1 MSSAVEATLPAPK
14 VTSTQA
20 AGASGTPHA
29 NDRRRVGGL
38 IALRVQRA
46 GPRR

>member
-20 AGASGTPHA
+20 AGASGTPQRE
-29 NDRRRVGGL
+29 RRNLVGSL
-38 IALRVQRA
+38 VSLRVQRA
-46 GPRR
+46 GRRR

>member
-20 AGASGTPHA
+20 AGASDAPSANGTVLSA
-29 NDRRRVGGL
+29 
-38 IALRVQRA
+38 AS
-46 GPRR
+46 